1 MLAILIVLLPLA
13 GSLLAGIFSTRGGVR
28 GFLGSEDDYGTRASR
43 GGDIF
48 ASVVTIVPMLLSA
61 LLSCFLYLGL
71 GDEVIHET
79 LFTWIRSGDLE
90 VSWSVYVDRL
100 TAVMFC
106 VVTLVSAAVHVYSLG
121 YMRGDGSL
129 PRFMA
134 YLSLFTFF
142 MLSLVSADNFLQMF
156 FGWEGVGLC
165 SYLLIGYWYERG
177 AANAAAVKA
186 FVVNRVGDVGFALG
200 IAGVFALFGTIEFGA
215 VLGEAGEYSS
225 VSWGI
230 FGFEVHSLTV
240 ICLLLFVG
248 AMGKSAQLGLHTWLP
263 DAMEGPTPVSA
274 LIHAATMVTAG
285 VFMVCRLSPLFELA
299 PFALGVV
306 AITGALTAIFAG
318 SVALVQNDIK
328 RIIAYSTC
336 SQLGYMFFA
345 AGVSAYGAAIF
356 HLTTHAFFKALLF
369 LGAGSVITALHHRQD
384 IRAMGGLARV
394 LPLSCA
400 ALWLGSLALMGV
412 GIPGLTLGL
421 AGFFS
426 KDAILEASWASGGFV
441 GSLVYALGLVAAIL
455 TAFYSLR
462 LLFVVFHLPQ
472 DAAAAA
478 SARAEEALLHDN
490 GGGDTHDDAHMD
502 ADSETHEPHEP
513 SRWMLYPLGF
523 LSLGAIFSGIF
534 LHHDFVGEH
543 ASEFWHGALS
553 YTHDPLVE
561 AHGHIPFWV
570 QLSPVA
576 MGVVGALAAVLLYFV
591 WPERRVSL
599 VGRLPGVYRFL
610 LRKWYFDELYNFV
623 FVRRSWRIGELFFRG
638 GDKGTIDRFGPDGV
652 SQAALVWGRRLRT
665 LQSGYL
671 YHYAL
676 AMLLGLVALLGWT
689 LLQAGF

>member
-1 MLAILIVLLPLA
+1 MLASLIVLLPLV
-13 GSLLAGIFSTRGGVR
+13 GSLLAGILATRGGIR
-28 GFLGSEDDYGTRASR
+28 AFTSAEHDTHNPRDTRAFR
-43 GGDIF
+43 GRDIF
-48 ASVVTIVPMLLSA
+48 AAAVTTVPMILSA
-61 LLSCFLYLGL
+61 LLSCFLYLTL
-71 GDEVIHET
+71 GDAVIHET
-79 LFTWIRSGDLE
+79 LFTWIRSGALE
-90 VSWSVYVDRL
+90 VSWAVYVDRL

-121 YMRGDGSL
+121 YMRGDRSL
-129 PRFMA
+129 PRFMC

-165 SYLLIGYWYERG
+165 SYLLIGYWHERG

-200 IAGVFALFGTIEFGA
+200 IAGVFALFGTIEFRA
-215 VLGEAGEYSS
+215 VLGEAGEHTAAT
-225 VSWGI
+225 WNLL
-230 FGFEVHSLTV
+230 GFDVPALTA

-285 VFMVCRLSPLFELA
+285 VFMVCRLSPMFELSA
-299 PFALGVV
+299 FALGVV

-318 SVALVQNDIK
+318 TVALVQNDIK

-369 LGAGSVITALHHRQD
+369 LGAGAVITALHHRQD
-384 IRAMGGLARV
+384 IRAMGGLAHA

-426 KDAILEASWASGGFV
+426 KDAILEAGWAAGGFT
-441 GSLVYALGLVAAIL
+441 GWLVYVLGLAAAVL

-478 SARAEEALLHDN
+478 SARAEEEAAHADT
-490 GGGDTHDDAHMD
+490 DTHEHDAHD
-502 ADSETHEPHEP
+502 EHDDIREP

-523 LSLGAIFSGIF
+523 LSIGAIFAGAY

-543 ASEFWHGALS
+543 AAEFWHGALS
-553 YTHDPLVE
+553 YAHDPLAA

-570 QLSPVA
+570 KLSPVA
-576 MGVVGALAAVLLYFV
+576 MGVVGAIAAVLLYFV
-591 WPERRVSL
+591 MPARRAAL
-599 VGRLPGVYRFL
+599 TTKFARAHRFL
-610 LRKWYFDELYNFV
+610 MHKWYFDEIYNLV
-623 FVRRSWRIGELFFRG
+623 FVRNTWRAGGLFFRG
-638 GDKGTIDRFGPDGV
+638 GDKGTIDRFGPDGASLAA
-652 SQAALVWGRRLRT
+652 SQWGKCLRI

-676 AMLLGLVALLGWT
+676 AMLAGLVLLMGWM
-689 LLQAGF
+689 LIQARF